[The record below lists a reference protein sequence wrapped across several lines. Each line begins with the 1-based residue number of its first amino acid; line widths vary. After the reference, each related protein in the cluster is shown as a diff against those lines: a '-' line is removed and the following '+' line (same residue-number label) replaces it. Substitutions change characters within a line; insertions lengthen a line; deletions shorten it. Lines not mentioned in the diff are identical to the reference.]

1 MMLEIVKGLI
11 FPASNLT
18 VIPGGTLMFVRKS
31 LRQVGFTLLASAVI
45 LTACN
50 LGSTPA
56 PTVDVNA
63 INTAAVE
70 TAMGQLSAQFTQT
83 ALAGPATPTN
93 TPQSLPTF
101 QLPTANGTAA
111 TPGGLPTVSF
121 NSTPNTPIPG
131 FTPLAS
137 PLAPTSAGIGSTASG
152 CNDAAFTGENLPDKS
167 EVTAGE
173 EFTKSWELL
182 NTGTCTWEIGYTFTF
197 LAAESTAGIDGYDVV
212 IRADDETTD
221 PGHSQ
226 SFVVKI
232 DAPENPGEYFGYWK
246 LKDKDGK
253 FFGPRVY
260 LDVIVK

>member
-1 MMLEIVKGLI
+1 M
-11 FPASNLT
+11 S
-18 VIPGGTLMFVRKS
+18 VRKS
-31 LRQVGFTLLASAVI
+31 LRQAGFILLVCALA

-83 ALAGPATPTN
+83 ALAGPSATAIPTN
-93 TPQSLPTF
+93 TAVNLSTAA
-101 QLPTANGTAA
+101 LPTAGTPLA
-111 TPGGLPTVSF
+111 TTSGVLPTVSF
-121 NSTPNTPIPG
+121 NSTLLPG

-137 PLAPTSAGIGSTASG
+137 PLPPTSSGSVSTASG

-167 EVTAGE
+167 EVTAGK

-182 NTGTCTWEIGYTFTF
+182 NTGTCTWEIGYVFSF
-197 LAAESTAGIDGYDVV
+197 LAAESTTGIEGYD
-212 IRADDETTD
+212 ITIKADDETTD

-232 DAPENPGEYFGYWK
+232 IAPDKAGEYFGYWK

>member
-1 MMLEIVKGLI
+1 
-11 FPASNLT
+11 
-18 VIPGGTLMFVRKS
+18 MFVRKS
-31 LRQVGFTLLASAVI
+31 LRQVIFSLLASAVV

-83 ALAGPATPTN
+83 ALVAPSATSMPTSTVSN
-93 TPQSLPTF
+93 LTTAVLPGTPL
-101 QLPTANGTAA
+101 A
-111 TPGGLPTVSF
+111 TTSGALPTVSF
-121 NSTPNTPIPG
+121 NNTPIAG

-137 PLAPTSAGIGSTASG
+137 PLAPTSSGSASTASG

-167 EVTAGE
+167 EIDAGE
-173 EFTKSWELL
+173 EFIKSWELL
-182 NTGTCTWEIGYTFTF
+182 NTGTCTWEIGYTFAF
-197 LAAESTAGIDGYDVV
+197 LPAESTAGIDGYDIV

-232 DAPENPGEYFGYWK
+232 IAPDDPGEYFGYWK
-246 LKDKDGK
+246 LKDQDGR